1 MRKIVYFVLIDIVKN
16 KIVVAYAIILTIL
29 SWGVFMLEDSSNK
42 GLLTLLNVVLL
53 VVPLMALLF
62 STIYLY
68 NSAEFI
74 ELLTGQPVKR
84 KTIWLSLYSGL
95 ALSLTSAFLLAV
107 GLPVFIFCEFAAAIT
122 LVITGCL
129 ITLVF
134 TSIAFLSAISSRDK
148 AKGIGI
154 AIMVWLYFALIFDG
168 LVLFLLFQFGEYPI
182 EKPMV
187 LLSILSPLD
196 LTRIFN
202 LLQMDS
208 SALMGYTGAI
218 FKNYFGTNV
227 GMIIAFMVLTA
238 WTLIP
243 LFISLRIFNKK
254 DL

>member
-1 MRKIVYFVLIDIVKN
+1 MKKIVFLVLIDIVKN
-16 KIVVAYAIILTIL
+16 RVVVAYTLILAIL

-53 VVPLMALLF
+53 VVPLMSLLF

-68 NSAEFI
+68 NSVEFI
-74 ELLTGQPVKR
+74 ELLVSQPVKR
-84 KTIWLSLYSGL
+84 KSIWLSLYGGL
-95 ALSLTSAFLLAV
+95 AISLTGAFLLAV
-107 GLPVFIFCEFAAAIT
+107 GLPVFLFCEFNAAGI

-129 ITLVF
+129 ITLIF

-154 AIMVWLYFALIFDG
+154 AIMLWLYFALLFDG

-196 LTRIFN
+196 LSRILN

-218 FKNYFGTNV
+218 FKNYFGTAI
-227 GMIIAFMVLTA
+227 GMVVAFMVLAA
-238 WTLIP
+238 WTIIP
-243 LFISLRIFNKK
+243 LFISLKIFNKK